1 MDDKHVHV
9 VKTYFET
16 SLLNPMED
24 IKKIL
29 KHFIKSKKEACVVFD
44 IDDTLIESEQGRSIA
59 ETQTLVKFCKNNNIK
74 IYFITARLKAR
85 DVILD
90 TLKELE
96 SNNIL
101 IPEENLRLAP
111 GSHRTTFAKISQW
124 KSQARQSIRDEIGHP
139 ITFTLGDQWG
149 DLIILKCEKE
159 LDILNRKFYKKDS
172 LPGSILIRTEDN
184 LSLWGLKLL
193 SYVEKKHFVKWD

>member
-1 MDDKHVHV
+1 MNDKNVHV
-9 VKTYFET
+9 VKIYHET

-29 KHFIKSKKEACVVFD
+29 KHFLKTKKEACVVFD
-44 IDDTLIESEQGRSIA
+44 IDDTLIESEQGRNIN

-74 IYFITARLKAR
+74 IYFITARLKAK

-96 SNNIL
+96 NNNIL

-111 GSHRTTFAKISQW
+111 GSHRTTFSKISQW
-124 KSQARQSIRDEIGHP
+124 KSSARQSIRDEIGHP

-149 DLIILKCEKE
+149 DLIVLKNEGE
-159 LDILNRKFYKKDS
+159 LDNLNRQFYKKSS

-193 SYVEKKHFVKWD
+193 SYVEKKQFEKW

>member
-1 MDDKHVHV
+1 MNDKNVHV
-9 VKTYFET
+9 VKIYHET

-29 KHFIKSKKEACVVFD
+29 KHFLKTKKEACVVFD
-44 IDDTLIESEQGRSIA
+44 IDDTLIESEQGRSIN

-74 IYFITARLKAR
+74 IYFITARLKAK

-96 SNNIL
+96 NNNIL

-111 GSHRTTFAKISQW
+111 GSHRTTFSKISQW
-124 KSQARQSIRDEIGHP
+124 KSSARQSIRDEIGHP

-149 DLIILKCEKE
+149 DLIVLKNDSHICVHQNEFFLRHNTLVPIEIL
-159 LDILNRKFYKKDS
+159 
-172 LPGSILIRTEDN
+172 ED
-184 LSLWGLKLL
+184 LC
-193 SYVEKKHFVKWD
+193 